1 MRRELLALSPL
12 VGKMTRVLTGDREFE
27 GTVVD
32 LDESGALVLRLESGH
47 LKSIVAGEVVR
58 VT

>member
-1 MRRELLALSPL
+1 
-12 VGKMTRVLTGDREFE
+12 MTRVATGGSELE

-32 LDESGALVLRLESGH
+32 LDENGALVVRLESGH